1 MQFHL
6 HNNKFVLTKVE
17 TKIKLDKVSKNK
29 NTINSFL
36 LHMQG
41 SNNRA
46 ASQASVYISNYFKCS
61 LKSLTKAPS

>member
-1 MQFHL
+1 MQLHL
-6 HNNKFVLTKVE
+6 HNNIFVLTKVE

-29 NTINSFL
+29 NTIHSFL

-46 ASQASVYISNYFKCS
+46 ASHASVCISNCYF
-61 LKSLTKAPS
+61 